1 MIDIK
6 EVDTMTKTVL
16 FSHKK
21 FIKEMKASNL
31 SQEQLAEH
39 LGISDRH
46 IRNLKRKDI
55 PISAPRRYRISQ
67 EFGQSMEYFLTSGEE
82 GDDIL

>member
-55 PISAPRRYRISQ
+55 PISLPDQPGIWPVYGVFPDIRRGR
-67 EFGQSMEYFLTSGEE
+67 
-82 GDDIL
+82 